1 MKSSWFSHYQQE
13 EDEDSLRSACSE
25 LGKGPSSSVFSLV
38 WDNNEAVTYVPTVT
52 LNFITKLIS
61 ANFTL
66 FLPLLRCG
74 GGVWRPYSAA
84 MSAHLVFTVRLKFSN
99 KETNLLISSESQFSV
114 QYSTLQYSSV
124 LYSSRSA
131 KFRSNFALTLQGE
144 GLA

>member
-1 MKSSWFSHYQQE
+1 M
-13 EDEDSLRSACSE
+13 
-25 LGKGPSSSVFSLV
+25 
-38 WDNNEAVTYVPTVT
+38 
-52 LNFITKLIS
+52 
-61 ANFTL
+61 
-66 FLPLLRCG
+66 
-74 GGVWRPYSAA
+74 WRPYSAA